1 MPVFTYRA
9 TTFEGAIVEGVIDAP
24 DERAATERLKNSGV
38 IPLKVRSAEQGKK
51 KPFQISLRI
60 GRQKD
65 QILTFTTELSSL
77 LGAGLPLDRSLN
89 ILGEISADGEMKDI
103 ISEILRSIREG
114 GSFSDALQKHPSMFS
129 TIYVNMVRAGEAGG
143 VIDAVLD
150 QLNEFLESAKELKES
165 VVSAM
170 IYPSILVLTGG
181 ISIIVLMTYILP
193 RFSVIFD
200 ELGGSLPLATK
211 LLLALSSFLSSF
223 WWLFLLAAAGLVI
236 GLRAYI
242 RTEEGR
248 YARDRLMLR
257 LTGELIR
264 KLETARFARTL
275 GTLIKS
281 GVPMLPALVNA
292 KDVISNRVIARTIDA
307 VMKGAREGRGIAA
320 PLTQTNAFPQLA
332 LSMIKVGEETGQLDV
347 MLLKVAQT
355 YEKSLRTEIRRFMG
369 ILEPAMILIMGTVI
383 GFIVI
388 SMLMAIFSITE
399 LPF

>member
-9 TTFEGAIVEGVIDAP
+9 TTFEGSIIEGVIDAP
-24 DERAATERLKNSGV
+24 DERAAAERLKNSGV
-38 IPLKVRSAEQGKK
+38 IPLKVLSAEQGKK
-51 KPFQISLRI
+51 KPFNVSFRI
-60 GRQKD
+60 RRQKD
-65 QILTFTTELSSL
+65 QVLTFTTELSAL
-77 LGAGLPLDRSLN
+77 LGAGLPIDRSLN
-89 ILGEISADGEMKDI
+89 ILGEISADQEMKGVI
-103 ISEILRSIREG
+103 NEILRSIREG

-143 VIDAVLD
+143 ILDAVLD

-211 LLLALSSFLSSF
+211 LLLAVSSFLSSF

-236 GLRAYI
+236 GLRVYF
-242 RTEEGR
+242 RTEDGR
-248 YARDRLMLR
+248 NARDRLLLR

-281 GVPMLPALVNA
+281 GVPMLQALGNA
-292 KDVISNRVIARTIDA
+292 KDVISNRAIAQAIDA
-307 VMKGAREGRGIAA
+307 VMKGAREGRGIAV

-332 LSMIKVGEETGQLDV
+332 LSMIKVGEETGQLDI

-355 YEKSLRTEIRRFMG
+355 YEKSLRVEIRRFMG
-369 ILEPAMILIMGTVI
+369 FLEPAMILIMGTVI

>member
-9 TTFEGAIVEGVIDAP
+9 TTREGAIVEGVVDAP
-24 DERAATERLKNSGV
+24 NEHAATERLKNSGV
-38 IPLKVRSAEQGKK
+38 IPLKVRSTDQGKK
-51 KPFQISLRI
+51 KPFHISLRI
-60 GRQKD
+60 GRQRD
-65 QILTFTTELSSL
+65 QVLTFTTELSSL

-89 ILGEISADGEMKDI
+89 ILCEISVDREMKVV

-114 GSFSDALQKHPSMFS
+114 GSFSDALQKHPSLFP

-143 VIDAVLD
+143 VLDTVLD
-150 QLNEFLESAKELKES
+150 QLNEFLESAKELKDS

-170 IYPSILVLTGG
+170 IYPAILVLTGG

-211 LLLALSSFLSSF
+211 MLLAVSSFLSSF

-236 GLRAYI
+236 GLRSFI
-242 RTEEGR
+242 RTKEGR
-248 YARDRLMLR
+248 YARDRLLLR
-257 LTGELIR
+257 LTGEIIR
-264 KLETARFARTL
+264 KFETARFARTL

-281 GVPMLPALVNA
+281 GVPMLLALVNA
-292 KDVISNRVIARTIDA
+292 KDVISNRVIAQSIDA
-307 VMKGAREGRGIAA
+307 VTKGAREGRGIAV
-320 PLTQTNAFPQLA
+320 PLAQTNAFPQLA

-369 ILEPAMILIMGTVI
+369 VLEPAMILIMGAVI